1 MESTRREGAK
11 DYGLF
16 EHEKRRSGRSK
27 QENHHHH
34 GESWRVD
41 EDSVRQLA
49 MASMV
54 RQLQSKAAVATKLVA
69 EEGSSLYK
77 RVLEEN
83 KHYIQQEPTVQKCQ
97 ELSKQLFY
105 TRLARFQIR
114 VSLLLLH
121 LLPHLFDLHS
131 SCVPDSGQSSLF
143 FSFTFLSLLMIN
155 CQEC

>member
-1 MESTRREGAK
+1 
-11 DYGLF
+11 
-16 EHEKRRSGRSK
+16 
-27 QENHHHH
+27 
-34 GESWRVD
+34 
-41 EDSVRQLA
+41 
-49 MASMV
+49 MASMA

-69 EEGSSLYK
+69 EQGSSLYK

-114 VSLLLLH
+114 VSFL

-143 FSFTFLSLLMIN
+143 FFCFFEPFDDNLSRMLRTSWHPLTGG
-155 CQEC
+155 

>member
-1 MESTRREGAK
+1 
-11 DYGLF
+11 
-16 EHEKRRSGRSK
+16 
-27 QENHHHH
+27 
-34 GESWRVD
+34 
-41 EDSVRQLA
+41 

-69 EEGSSLYK
+69 EQGSSLYK

-97 ELSKQLFY
+97 ELSRQLFY

-114 VSLLLLH
+114 VSFLLLH

-143 FSFTFLSLLMIN
+143 FFCFFEPFDGNLSRMLRTSWHPFIGG
-155 CQEC
+155 

>member
-1 MESTRREGAK
+1 
-11 DYGLF
+11 
-16 EHEKRRSGRSK
+16 
-27 QENHHHH
+27 
-34 GESWRVD
+34 
-41 EDSVRQLA
+41 

-69 EEGSSLYK
+69 EQGSSLYK

-83 KHYIQQEPTVQKCQ
+83 KHHIQQEPTVQKCQ

-114 VSLLLLH
+114 VSFLLHH

-143 FSFTFLSLLMIN
+143 FSFAFLSLLIII

>member
-1 MESTRREGAK
+1 
-11 DYGLF
+11 
-16 EHEKRRSGRSK
+16 
-27 QENHHHH
+27 
-34 GESWRVD
+34 
-41 EDSVRQLA
+41 

-69 EEGSSLYK
+69 EQGSSLYK